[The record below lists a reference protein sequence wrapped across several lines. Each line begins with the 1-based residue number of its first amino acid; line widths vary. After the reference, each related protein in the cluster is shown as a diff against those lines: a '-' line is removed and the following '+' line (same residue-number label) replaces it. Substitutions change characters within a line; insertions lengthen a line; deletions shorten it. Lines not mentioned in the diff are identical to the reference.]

1 MPAILNKHACM
12 DGCNCRI
19 LATPPCKHAPF
30 WLPSSQCSHPPADGC
45 DGCVPAI
52 RPAAWMAVI
61 QPSQPFGRRMAV
73 ANSTQPSRRPDT
85 SPGGSTLAPRATTP
99 CSGWLASLSLSHRV
113 GTLGQDLVSLA
124 TGRARRTC
132 LRPGR
137 ACRACRARPRT
148 PAHAR
153 ARPRARP
160 RARRTTRHCPG
171 SLTLRFPHAQIPSHS
186 DSVQGGAEVCRR
198 PGWSEI
204 SRGPLPGYLKYRSL
218 C

>member
-1 MPAILNKHACM
+1 MCTLDGCAPCFTAIRDK

-30 WLPSSQCSHPPADGC
+30 WLPSSQCSHPPADGSAMA
-45 DGCVPAI
+45 VS
-52 RPAAWMAVI
+52 RPSARPRMMAVI

-124 TGRARRTC
+124 I
-132 LRPGR
+132 LRPMAATAVYGSHLAAGR
-137 ACRACRARPRT
+137 MAGTQPSQPSAGGWLHWLEGSQNGAC
-148 PAHAR
+148 
-153 ARPRARP
+153 
-160 RARRTTRHCPG
+160 
-171 SLTLRFPHAQIPSHS
+171 L
-186 DSVQGGAEVCRR
+186 QGGVAR
-198 PGWSEI
+198 I
-204 SRGPLPGYLKYRSL
+204 L
-218 C
+218 